1 MLMEIEFSTSNG
13 NCGTSFCNN
22 CIDPS
27 IFMENSFQTRLGTAS
42 SHLAVL
48 PILHSNAVPTG
59 RQKLAGAR
67 RGFRRTPLVT
77 RQPAYKPGSGWHAG
91 VPAYVTAIPLGRRL
105 PGASSNLPERPDLDT
120 IPKRFALAP
129 KAFAPFLFGLAP
141 GGVCRAAGVTAGAV
155 RSYRTVSP
163 LPSPPVAGRSRRSV
177 LCGTIPGL
185 APAGRYPAPFV
196 HGARTFPPQQP
207 FGFPPPQ
214 AGEGR
219 VGAGAAVRPTD
230 ARRDGVV
237 RRRGQEAKL

>member
-1 MLMEIEFSTSNG
+1 MPEKIEFSTSIG
-13 NCGTSFCNN
+13 NCSAAFCNN
-22 CIDPS
+22 CIDPRAF
-27 IFMENSFQTRLGTAS
+27 IENSSERCLGTAS

-48 PILHSNAVPTG
+48 ADFHSNGVPTG

-67 RGFRRTPLVT
+67 RGFRRAPLVT

-120 IPKRFALAP
+120 IPKRFVLAR

-141 GGVCRAAGVTAGAV
+141 GGVCRAAGVTASAV
-155 RSYRTVSP
+155 RCYRTVSP

-196 HGARTFPPQQP
+196 HGARTFLPGNLSVLPERPSGRLTQQ
-207 FGFPPPQ
+207 GM
-214 AGEGR
+214 GSLS
-219 VGAGAAVRPTD
+219 AAVKRPNFT
-230 ARRDGVV
+230 RRSPSD
-237 RRRGQEAKL
+237 RS

>member
-1 MLMEIEFSTSNG
+1 MPEKIEFSTSIG
-13 NCGTSFCNN
+13 NCSAAFCNN
-22 CIDPS
+22 CIDPRAF
-27 IFMENSFQTRLGTAS
+27 IENSSERCLGTAS

-48 PILHSNAVPTG
+48 ADFHSNGVPTG

-67 RGFRRTPLVT
+67 RGFRRAPLVT

-120 IPKRFALAP
+120 IPKLSALAR

-141 GGVCRAAGVTAGAV
+141 GGVCRAAGVTASAV

-177 LCGTIPGL
+177 LCGTFPGL

-207 FGFPPPQ
+207 FGF
-214 AGEGR
+214 
-219 VGAGAAVRPTD
+219 AGAAVRPTD
-230 ARRDGVV
+230 AGRDGVV
-237 RRRGQEAKL
+237 GVRRQGADFKRRPLGDRS